1 VKFDDWVDVE
11 GLEQEE
17 RARLERVHALLLEA
31 GPPASLPS
39 GLERPPGQVIAFP
52 GWRRRGVMIAAAAA
66 AVVAAACFGGG
77 YLLGENGGTSMK
89 QVVVLQGAQN
99 SFASLRVGATDEV
112 GNTPMELSVTGLPGR
127 EHGYY
132 ELFVWRRGKPGF
144 PCTGFRMLGDKT
156 TVRFTVPYELSPGTK
171 LVVTEI
177 VRGKHDW
184 PGRVVMRSVGKS
196 V

>member
-11 GLEQEE
+11 GLEPAE

-39 GLERPPGQVIAFP
+39 GLERPPAQVIAFP
-52 GWRRRGVMIAAAAA
+52 VWRRRAMMIAAAAA
-66 AVVAAACFGGG
+66 AAFAAACFGVG
-77 YLLGENGGTSMK
+77 YVLGENGGTSMK

-99 SFASLRVGATDEV
+99 SFASLRVGGTDKV
-112 GNTPMELSVTGLPGR
+112 GNTPMELTVTGLPER

-156 TVRFTVPYELSPGTK
+156 TVRFTVPYELKAGTK

>member
-1 VKFDDWVDVE
+1 MKFDDWVDVE
-11 GLEQEE
+11 GLEQAE

-52 GWRRRGVMIAAAAA
+52 EWRRRGAMIAAAAA
-66 AVVAAACFGGG
+66 AVIAAACFGGG
-77 YLLGENGGTSMK
+77 YLLGENSGTSMK

-112 GNTPMELSVTGLPGR
+112 GNTPMELSVTGLPER

-132 ELFVWRRGKPGF
+132 ELFVWRQGKPGF

-156 TVRFTVPYELSPGTK
+156 TVRFTVPYELKAGTK